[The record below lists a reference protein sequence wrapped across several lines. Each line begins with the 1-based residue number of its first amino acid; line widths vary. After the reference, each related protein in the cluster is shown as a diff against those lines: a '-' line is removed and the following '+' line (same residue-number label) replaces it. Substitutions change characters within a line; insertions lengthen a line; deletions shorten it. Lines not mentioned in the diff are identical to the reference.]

1 MYAGSRGGQL
11 WFAVVLI
18 ALGVIFLVQNYTGM
32 QLGNWW
38 ALFILIPA
46 TGALAAAWA
55 AWRAG
60 MHPAAVSG
68 PLVGGL
74 ALLTVAAIFLLEL
87 QWSRVWPVFL
97 ILAGIGA
104 LLPSLLDRR
113 DRPAREEEVS
123 SLG

>member
-1 MYAGSRGGQL
+1 MAAS
-11 WFAVVLI
+11 
-18 ALGVIFLVQNYTGM
+18 VQNYTGVE
-32 QLGNWW
+32 LGNWW

-46 TGALAAAWA
+46 SGALAAAWA

-74 ALLTVAAIFLLEL
+74 AMLTVAAIFLLEL

-113 DRPAREEEVS
+113 DRPRREEELS
-123 SLG
+123 SRG

>member
-1 MYAGSRGGQL
+1 MYEGRTGQL

-18 ALGVIFLVQNYTGM
+18 GLGVIFLVQNYTGAE
-32 QLGNWW
+32 LGNWW

-55 AWRAG
+55 AWRSG

-74 ALLTVAAIFLLEL
+74 AMLTVAAIFLLEL

-104 LLPSLLDRR
+104 LVPSLLGRR
-113 DRPAREEEVS
+113 DRPPREEEPVS
-123 SLG
+123 SA

>member
-11 WFAVVLI
+11 PFAVVLI
-18 ALGVIFLVQNYTGM
+18 ALGVIFLVQNYTGLE
-32 QLGNWW
+32 LGNWW

-46 TGALAAAWA
+46 SGALAAAWA
-55 AWRAG
+55 AWRAE

-74 ALLTVAAIFLLEL
+74 AMLTVAAIFLLEL

-113 DRPAREEEVS
+113 DRSPRNEEVS
-123 SLG
+123 SRG

>member
-1 MYAGSRGGQL
+1 MYGDSRSSQILFAVALILVGAIFLLRNYAGL
-11 WFAVVLI
+11 EI
-18 ALGVIFLVQNYTGM
+18 
-32 QLGNWW
+32 GNWW

-46 TGALAAAWA
+46 GGALTAAWA
-55 AWRAG
+55 AWRSG

-74 ALLTVAAIFLLEL
+74 AMLTVAAIFLLEL

-104 LLPSLLDRR
+104 LVPSLLGRR
-113 DRPAREEEVS
+113 EHPLREEEVVS
-123 SLG
+123 RG

>member
-18 ALGVIFLVQNYTGM
+18 ALGVIFLVQNYTGVE
-32 QLGNWW
+32 LGNWW

-46 TGALAAAWA
+46 SGALAAAWA

-60 MHPAAVSG
+60 MHPVAVSG

-74 ALLTVAAIFLLEL
+74 VMLTVAAIFLLEL

-104 LLPSLLDRR
+104 LLPSLLTRSDRSPR
-113 DRPAREEEVS
+113 QEDIVS
-123 SLG
+123 RG

>member
-1 MYAGSRGGQL
+1 MYEGRTGQL

-18 ALGVIFLVQNYTGM
+18 GLGVIFLVQNYTGAE
-32 QLGNWW
+32 LGNWW

-46 TGALAAAWA
+46 SGALAAAWA

-74 ALLTVAAIFLLEL
+74 AMLTVAAIFLLEL

-113 DRPAREEEVS
+113 DRSPREEEVS
-123 SLG
+123 SRG

>member
-11 WFAVVLI
+11 LFAVVLI
-18 ALGVIFLVQNYTGM
+18 ALGVIFLVQNYTGA

-46 TGALAAAWA
+46 SGALAAAWA

-68 PLVGGL
+68 PLIGGL
-74 ALLTVAAIFLLEL
+74 AMLTVAAIFLLEL

-104 LLPSLLDRR
+104 LLPSLLGRR
-113 DRPAREEEVS
+113 DRPPREEEVS
-123 SLG
+123 SRA

>member
-11 WFAVVLI
+11 PFAVVLI

-46 TGALAAAWA
+46 SGALAAAWA

-74 ALLTVAAIFLLEL
+74 AMLTVAAIFLLEL

-104 LLPSLLDRR
+104 LLP
-113 DRPAREEEVS
+113 
-123 SLG
+123 

>member
-18 ALGVIFLVQNYTGM
+18 ALGVIFLVQNYTGVE
-32 QLGNWW
+32 LGNWW

-46 TGALAAAWA
+46 SGALAAAWA

-74 ALLTVAAIFLLEL
+74 AMLTVAAIFLLEL

-113 DRPAREEEVS
+113 DRSPREEEAS
-123 SLG
+123 SRG

>member
-1 MYAGSRGGQL
+1 MYAASRGGQL

-18 ALGVIFLVQNYTGM
+18 ALGVIFLVQNYTGV

-46 TGALAAAWA
+46 SGALAAAWA

-74 ALLTVAAIFLLEL
+74 AMLTVAAIFLLEL

-113 DRPAREEEVS
+113 DRSPREEEVAS
-123 SLG
+123 RG

>member
-1 MYAGSRGGQL
+1 MYEGRSGQL

-18 ALGVIFLVQNYTGM
+18 GLGVIFLVQNYTGAE
-32 QLGNWW
+32 LGNWW

-46 TGALAAAWA
+46 SGALAAAWS

-74 ALLTVAAIFLLEL
+74 AMFTVAAIFLLEL

-104 LLPSLLDRR
+104 LVPSLLGRR
-113 DRPAREEEVS
+113 DRPPTREAESVS
-123 SLG
+123 RG